1 MCVLRCE
8 LINPGYQVIGARSE
22 KYADYLDILGAIVG
36 RVPKVGVH
44 IETNRLPT
52 ILIDATEV
60 IINHLLPRKKSTDKD
75 DDDDDDQNKGID
87 SFFPVLGWICGN
99 LSDGG
104 VPLILGFDL
113 LEVTNDNLKAFCAA
127 FGTTGS
133 GKFMYIHDTFQV
145 LTCPETN
152 ENYTYHEQPHYFTW
166 RT

>member
-1 MCVLRCE
+1 M
-8 LINPGYQVIGARSE
+8 
-22 KYADYLDILGAIVG
+22 
-36 RVPKVGVH
+36 PKVGVH
-44 IETNRLPT
+44 IESNRLPT
-52 ILIDATEV
+52 VIIDATEV
-60 IINHLLPRKKSTDKD
+60 IMKHLLPRCGSKCSDEDNDYD
-75 DDDDDDQNKGID
+75 DGKNEIQDEID

-133 GKFMYIHDTFQV
+133 GKCMYTHNAFQV

-152 ENYTYHEQPHYFTW
+152 EKYTYHEQPHYFIW

>member
-1 MCVLRCE
+1 
-8 LINPGYQVIGARSE
+8 
-22 KYADYLDILGAIVG
+22 
-36 RVPKVGVH
+36 VPKVGVH

-113 LEVTNDNLKAFCAA
+113 LEVTNDHLKAFCAA

-133 GKFMYIHDTFQV
+133 GKCMYMHNAFQI
-145 LTCPETN
+145 LSMTETN

>member
-1 MCVLRCE
+1 M
-8 LINPGYQVIGARSE
+8 
-22 KYADYLDILGAIVG
+22 
-36 RVPKVGVH
+36 PKVGVH
-44 IETNRLPT
+44 IESNRSPT
-52 ILIDATEV
+52 VIIDATEL
-60 IINHLLPRKKSTDKD
+60 IMKHLLPRCGSKCSDEDNDYD
-75 DDDDDDQNKGID
+75 DDKNEIQDDID

-133 GKFMYIHDTFQV
+133 GECMYTHNAFQV

-152 ENYTYHEQPHYFTW
+152 ENCSYHEQPHYFIW

>member
-1 MCVLRCE
+1 
-8 LINPGYQVIGARSE
+8 
-22 KYADYLDILGAIVG
+22 
-36 RVPKVGVH
+36 VPKVGVH

-60 IINHLLPRKKSTDKD
+60 IMNHLVPICTRESTDED
-75 DDDDDDQNKGID
+75 NDDDDDQNNEID

-113 LEVTNDNLKAFCAA
+113 LEVTNDHLKAFCAA

-133 GKFMYIHDTFQV
+133 GKCMHITMPFKSCQ
-145 LTCPETN
+145 
-152 ENYTYHEQPHYFTW
+152 
-166 RT
+166 

>member
-1 MCVLRCE
+1 MNITDEPVFVCSVVNSSIRC
-8 LINPGYQVIGARSE
+8 QVIGARSE

-44 IETNRLPT
+44 IESNRLPT
-52 ILIDATEV
+52 IVIDATEV
-60 IINHLLPRKKSTDKD
+60 IMNHLVPGCTRESTDED
-75 DDDDDDQNKGID
+75 NYDDDDQNNGID

-113 LEVTNDNLKAFCAA
+113 LEVTNDHLKAFCAA

-133 GKFMYIHDTFQV
+133 GLCVYAMPI
-145 LTCPETN
+145 
-152 ENYTYHEQPHYFTW
+152 
-166 RT
+166 

>member
-1 MCVLRCE
+1 MNSSIR
-8 LINPGYQVIGARSE
+8 YQVIGARSE

-36 RVPKVGVH
+36 HVPKVGVH

-60 IINHLLPRKKSTDKD
+60 IMNHLLPRCARESTDKD
-75 DDDDDDQNKGID
+75 NDDDDADDKNNGID

-113 LEVTNDNLKAFCAA
+113 LEVTNDNLKAFCAS

-133 GKFMYIHDTFQV
+133 GKCMYRHNAFQV
-145 LTCPETN
+145 LTCPKTN
-152 ENYTYHEQPHYFTW
+152 ENYSYHEQPHYFTW